1 MRRFRAPRLDRRGA
15 AAIEFVIVAP
25 VLLAMFAGVV
35 DIGNLLI
42 TRFRL
47 NAAVASGVNYSMVHS
62 EDVGTDGAPGLSTSL
77 ARLVANS
84 SQTSGVTATVTV
96 NNGPSATAV
105 GSGAAT
111 VSSNGTPATS
121 NALCYCPTTGSDWAI
136 TSTCGNSCTGG
147 GTAGR
152 FVRITARKTFTPLLS
167 TYGLVRNGTVV
178 ATNIV
183 QTE

>member
-1 MRRFRAPRLDRRGA
+1 MRRFRASHLDRRGA
-15 AAIEFVIVAP
+15 AAIEFVIIAP

-47 NAAVASGVNYSMVHS
+47 NAAVAAGVNYSMVHS
-62 EDVGTDGAPGLSTSL
+62 EDVGTESASTLSTSL

-84 SQTSGVTATVTV
+84 SQTSGVTATVTI
-96 NNGPSATAV
+96 NNGPSATAI
-105 GSGAAT
+105 GGGTAT
-111 VSSNGTPATS
+111 VSTTPGTS
-121 NALCYCPTTGSDWAI
+121 NAQCYCPTTASDWAI
-136 TSTCGNSCTGG
+136 TGSCGNTCTGG

-152 FVRITARKTFTPLLS
+152 FVRITARKSFTPLLS